1 MKINLAGDTVGDL
14 INALRQLD
22 PDTKTEVTAVGEDVH
37 KRRELVLW
45 PSDKGHVLYLRD
57 KVEEVLEWLNDNYMD
72 FEERVS
78 EARAACKS
86 ALML

>member
-1 MKINLAGDTVGDL
+1 MGDL
-14 INALRQLD
+14 IDALRQLD
-22 PDTKTEVTAVGEDVH
+22 PDTKTEVTAVGEDVP

-45 PSDKGHVLYLRD
+45 PNDKERADCLWH
-57 KVEEVLEWLNDNYMD
+57 KVEEVLEWLDDNSMD

-78 EARAACKS
+78 EARAACKR